1 MPYNFIKNVILN
13 ESTPSKNLELLPLPY
28 SKGDLEPAISEDTIN
43 YHYSKLAKAYVDR
56 YNDREGDLDFNEAGA
71 FLHNILFPQYHKAEG
86 KNDLTDLQVSLS
98 PNTLKHLLTL
108 KKSLVKKPWA
118 YRDQVGFI

>member
-56 YNDREGDLDFNEAGA
+56 YND
-71 FLHNILFPQYHKAEG
+71 
-86 KNDLTDLQVSLS
+86 
-98 PNTLKHLLTL
+98 TLKHLLTL
-108 KKSLVKKPWA
+108 KKNLAKLPWA
-118 YRDQVGFI
+118 YRDQVGYI